1 MSSTHTLTRR
11 KPHLYMESRARVK
24 RAGMGQGRI
33 ARKLVILTHKNETEK
48 KWSGRRLRN
57 INELTAFNKK
67 WQWVIVHC
75 AWTG

>member
-1 MSSTHTLTRR
+1 MSSTHTLTRK

-33 ARKLVILTHKNETEK
+33 ARELVILTHK
-48 KWSGRRLRN
+48 KWPGRRLRN
-57 INELTAFNKK
+57 ISEFTAFNKK
-67 WQWVIVHC
+67 WQWAIVHC